1 MIDIKITIKDVA
13 RRAGVS
19 ISTVSRVI
27 NDSKPVSD
35 EVKQRVLEAIRETG
49 YRPNQLARGLVLRK
63 SNIIGMIIPDIANP
77 YYAAIVEGAE
87 EIANMYGYT
96 LLLCNTHRELD
107 KEIEYLNLMADK
119 QADGLLFMT
128 GKLKSEHVKW
138 FKTADIKT
146 CFINLYSR
154 ELDIPMVSIDN
165 YNAIAEAITYL
176 INNGHK
182 KIGLLYAPDVDDLLQ
197 EERLRA
203 YKETLKNNG
212 LEYNEGI
219 IKECQFSIESGYV
232 KTKELLNGNKVDALL
247 LTNDVAAIGAMRAAA
262 EMGFKIPEGLSIMGF
277 DDISF
282 SAYYMPSMTS
292 INQPTYDMGA
302 VATRMVIKLISGEQV
317 EKMVLLP
324 HKLVERE
331 STTKMSNNI

>member
-1 MIDIKITIKDVA
+1 MINIKITIKDVA
-13 RRAGVS
+13 KRAGVS

-35 EVKQRVLEAIRETG
+35 EAKQRVLDAIKETG

-96 LLLCNTHRELD
+96 LLLCNTHGELD

-119 QADGLLFMT
+119 QADGLVFMT
-128 GKLKSEHVKW
+128 GKLKSEHVDW
-138 FKTADIKT
+138 FKNAEIKT

-165 YNAIAEAITYL
+165 YNAVTEAINYL
-176 INNGHK
+176 ISNGHV
-182 KIGLLYAPDVDDLLQ
+182 KIGMLYAPDVDDLLQ

-203 YKETLKNNG
+203 YKEALKNHG
-212 LEYNEGI
+212 HEFDEDVVS
-219 IKECQFSIESGYV
+219 ECRFSIESGYV
-232 KTKELLNGNKVDALL
+232 KTKELLNNKKVDALL
-247 LTNDVAAIGAMRAAA
+247 LTNDVAAIGAMKAAT
-262 EMGFKIPEGLSIMGF
+262 EMGYRVPEDISIMGF

-282 SAYYMPSMTS
+282 SAYYQPSLTS

-302 VATRMVIKLISGEQV
+302 VATRMVIKQIAGEQV
-317 EKMVLLP
+317 EKMILLP

-331 STTKMSNNI
+331 STVKMSNNI

>member
-13 RRAGVS
+13 KRAGVS

-35 EVKQRVLEAIRETG
+35 EVKQRVLDAIRDTN

-63 SNIIGMIIPDIANP
+63 SNIIGMIIPDVANP
-77 YYAAIVEGAE
+77 YYAAIVDGAE

-96 LLLCNTHRELD
+96 LLLCNTHGELD

-128 GKLKSEHVKW
+128 GKLKSEHIVW
-138 FKTADIKT
+138 FKNADMKT

-154 ELDIPMVSIDN
+154 ELEIPMVSIDN
-165 YNAIAEAITYL
+165 YNAISEAVNYL
-176 INNGHK
+176 IGNGHK

-203 YKETLKNNG
+203 YKDTLNNSG
-212 LEYNEGI
+212 LKYDENI
-219 IKECQFSIESGYV
+219 VKECRFSIESGYD
-232 KTKELLNGNKVDALL
+232 KTKELLSETKVDALL
-247 LTNDVAAIGAMRAAA
+247 LTNDVAAIGAMRAAT
-262 EMGFKIPEGLSIMGF
+262 EMGYKIPDDISVMGF

-282 SAYYMPSMTS
+282 SAYYKPSMTV

-302 VATRMVIKLISGEQV
+302 VATRMVIKLIMGEQV

-331 STTKMSNNI
+331 STAKMSNII

>member
-13 RRAGVS
+13 KRAGVS

-35 EVKQRVLEAIRETG
+35 EVKQRVLDAIRDTS

-77 YYAAIVEGAE
+77 YYASIVEGAE

-96 LLLCNTHRELD
+96 LLLCNTHGELH

-128 GKLKSEHVKW
+128 GKLKSEHVTW
-138 FKTADIKT
+138 FKNADVKT

-154 ELDIPMVSIDN
+154 ELDIPMISIDN
-165 YNAIAEAITYL
+165 YNAISEAVRFL
-176 INNGHK
+176 IDKGHK
-182 KIGLLYAPDVDDLLQ
+182 RIGLLYAPDVDDLLQ

-203 YKETLKNNG
+203 YKDMLKDGG
-212 LEYNEGI
+212 LEYEEGI
-219 IKECQFSIESGYV
+219 VKECRFSIESGYS
-232 KTKELLNGNKVDALL
+232 TARELLKNNKIDALL
-247 LTNDVAAIGAMRAAA
+247 LTNDVAAIGAMRAAL
-262 EMGFKIPEGLSIMGF
+262 EMGYKVPEDISIMGF

-282 SAYYMPSMTS
+282 SNYYKPSITT

-302 VATRMVIKLISGEQV
+302 VATRMVIKLILGEQV
-317 EKMVLLP
+317 EKMALLP

-331 STTKMSNNI
+331 STSKK

>member
-13 RRAGVS
+13 KRAGVS

-35 EVKQRVLEAIRETG
+35 EVKQRVLDAIRDTN

-87 EIANMYGYT
+87 EIANTYGYT
-96 LLLCNTHRELD
+96 LLLCNTHGELD

-128 GKLKSEHVKW
+128 GKLKSEHEVW
-138 FKTADIKT
+138 FKDADIKT

-154 ELDIPMVSIDN
+154 KLDVPMVSIDN
-165 YNAIAEAITYL
+165 YNAVSEAVEFL

-182 KIGLLYAPDVDDLLQ
+182 NIGLLYAPDVDDLLQ
-197 EERLRA
+197 EERIRA
-203 YKETLKNNG
+203 YKEILNNHG
-212 LEYNEGI
+212 ISYNEDI
-219 IKECQFSIESGYV
+219 VKECRFSIESGYNR
-232 KTKELLNGNKVDALL
+232 TKDLLKDSKIDALL
-247 LTNDVAAIGAMRAAA
+247 STNDMAAIGAMRAVLD
-262 EMGFKIPEGLSIMGF
+262 MGYKIPEDISVMGF
-277 DDISF
+277 DDINF
-282 SAYYMPSMTS
+282 SEYYKPSLTT
-292 INQPTYDMGA
+292 IKQPTYDMGA
-302 VATRMVIKLISGEQV
+302 VATRMVIKLILGEHV

-324 HKLVERE
+324 HELVRRE
-331 STTKMSNNI
+331 STEK